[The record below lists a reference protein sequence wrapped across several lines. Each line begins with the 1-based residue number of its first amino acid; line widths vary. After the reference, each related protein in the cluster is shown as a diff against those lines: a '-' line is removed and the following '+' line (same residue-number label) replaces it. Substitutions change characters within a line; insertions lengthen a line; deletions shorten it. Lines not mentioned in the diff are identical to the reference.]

1 MALYQSQRR
10 GLSCDKSIFH
20 IQAACWSPRGDV
32 LLFTTEKEP
41 IIFSLSFADVLDE
54 KAPVIGG
61 SQTAVACVD
70 LSEVKLELDNDS
82 EIRYVFC

>member
-1 MALYQSQRR
+1 M
-10 GLSCDKSIFH
+10 
-20 IQAACWSPRGDV
+20 
-32 LLFTTEKEP
+32 
-41 IIFSLSFADVLDE
+41 DE